1 MRTVLGQRAYGV
13 NCKCLWHQ
21 GTSTRYG
28 RGDGPVS
35 GPLSQLASTSGSGSG
50 PRHPIGEWKR
60 VGQRV
65 LRGYRPPMASNH
77 VTGGPDDQDLR
88 VATGRSVGVSDV
100 GGAFPQPPILATQPP
115 LEPETSSFSVAEL
128 EVVSGPA
135 PPVARAAPFGASL
148 PTISVVV
155 PTLNEAANLPSVLPF
170 IPRWVTEV
178 IIVDGRSTDATVE
191 VARALYPDVKVVEQ
205 IGKGKGDAL
214 RAGFQAATGDI
225 IVMLDAD
232 GSTLPSEIP
241 GYVGALL
248 AGADFAKGSRF
259 AQGGGSEDISFGR
272 WLGNTGLVILGN
284 ILFRGR
290 YTDLCYGY
298 NAFWRQHLQLL
309 ALDADGFEIETM
321 MNIRALCR
329 GLRVVEVPSFEARR
343 RHGES
348 RLRPIPD
355 GLRVL
360 RTLLVERFAR
370 SANSWDGRY
379 ARRRSFADRHPD
391 GLLPALADPNIEE
404 PPTAGGIGQALA
416 MYKE

>member
-1 MRTVLGQRAYGV
+1 
-13 NCKCLWHQ
+13 
-21 GTSTRYG
+21 
-28 RGDGPVS
+28 
-35 GPLSQLASTSGSGSG
+35 
-50 PRHPIGEWKR
+50 
-60 VGQRV
+60 
-65 LRGYRPPMASNH
+65 
-77 VTGGPDDQDLR
+77 
-88 VATGRSVGVSDV
+88 
-100 GGAFPQPPILATQPP
+100 
-115 LEPETSSFSVAEL
+115 LEPLVKAETDRLLAGEL
-128 EVVSGPA
+128 EIVAA
-135 PPVARAAPFGASL
+135 PTSPVARSGPFGASL

-155 PTLNEAANLPSVLPF
+155 PTLNEAANLPYVLPF
-170 IPRWVTEV
+170 IPRWVAEV
-178 IIVDGRSTDATVE
+178 IVVDGRSTDATVE
-191 VARALYPDVKVVEQ
+191 VARTLYPEVKIVEQ
-205 IGKGKGDAL
+205 VGKGKGDAL

-259 AQGGGSEDISFGR
+259 AQGGGSEDISFFR
-272 WLGNTGLVILGN
+272 WLGNSGMVILGN

-298 NAFWRQHLQLL
+298 NAFWRHNLQSL

-360 RTLLVERFAR
+360 RTILVERFGRAA
-370 SANSWDGRY
+370 SNHDARY
-379 ARRRSFADRHPD
+379 ARRRRFVNRHHA
-391 GLLPALADPNIEE
+391 GQI
-404 PPTAGGIGQALA
+404 PTLDDVSAGVSQTMIGTGQAA
-416 MYKE
+416 MVYEE

>member
-1 MRTVLGQRAYGV
+1 
-13 NCKCLWHQ
+13 
-21 GTSTRYG
+21 
-28 RGDGPVS
+28 
-35 GPLSQLASTSGSGSG
+35 
-50 PRHPIGEWKR
+50 
-60 VGQRV
+60 
-65 LRGYRPPMASNH
+65 MASH
-77 VTGGPDDQDLR
+77 LVAGGPEGQDPPVETSAWAAVSPVPGASVQPSILPLEPLLN
-88 VATGRSVGVSDV
+88 AQTGRS
-100 GGAFPQPPILATQPP
+100 LAGK
-115 LEPETSSFSVAEL
+115 LEM
-128 EVVSGPA
+128 VVESA
-135 PPVARAAPFGASL
+135 PPVAHAAPFGDSL
-148 PTISVVV
+148 PTISVVI
-155 PTLNEAANLPSVLPF
+155 PTLNEAANLPYVLPF
-170 IPRWVTEV
+170 IPRWVAEV

-191 VARALYPDVKVVEQ
+191 IARTLYPDVKIVEQ
-205 IGKGKGDAL
+205 VGKGKGDAL

-232 GSTLPSEIP
+232 GSTLPSEMP

-259 AQGGGSEDISFGR
+259 AQGGGSEDISFFR
-272 WLGNTGLVILGN
+272 WLGNSGMVILGN

-298 NAFWRQHLQLL
+298 NAFWRHSLQSL

-360 RTLLVERFAR
+360 RTILLERFGN
-370 SANSWDGRY
+370 SANSHDE
-379 ARRRSFADRHPD
+379 S
-391 GLLPALADPNIEE
+391 PATIGTAQVALVYEE
-404 PPTAGGIGQALA
+404 
-416 MYKE
+416 